1 LEPKQAY
8 KLIQK
13 CIDGNRKSQSELY
26 QYIYK
31 KLFVVCLRYT
41 SDVNEANEI
50 FQESAIKIFVKLE
63 TYNKTGVFE
72 AWCRRIIV
80 NTALDYIRKR
90 KNIFN
95 TISETKIT
103 DTPDEDESTGFEIEN
118 IDLSAEQLLHL
129 IQKLSP
135 VYKTVFNLYVF
146 ENYSHKQISEALH
159 ISIGTS
165 KSNLAKARIS
175 LQKMLTNELIK
186 IEKHETYPY

>member
-1 LEPKQAY
+1 MEPKQAY

>member
-118 IDLSAEQLLHL
+118 IGLSAEQLLHL